1 MAIFRDFCVI
11 AVFLINSTLMVTE
24 GLSKDV
30 SKVSNGPSMEI
41 NYAPRPLSTYEKY
54 LNSCAV
60 RLNPDCGDEI
70 FSVIFFGNKI
80 VSGDCCVQ
88 LVSDV
93 GKQCHDDMT
102 KYILRLPKF
111 KTNKA
116 EILARS
122 ERIWSDCVYLDV
134 PLIEPVGADIPLLDL
149 IDVES

>member
-1 MAIFRDFCVI
+1 MAIFRNFCVI
-11 AVFLINSTLMVTE
+11 AVFLISYTLMVTK

-30 SKVSNGPSMEI
+30 SNISNGPSTEI
-41 NYAPRPLSTYEKY
+41 NYAPRPLSTYEGY

-60 RLNPDCGDEI
+60 RLNSDCGDEI
-70 FSVIFFGNKI
+70 FSAIFFGNKI

-88 LVSDV
+88 LVTDV

-102 KYILRLPKF
+102 KYILKLPKF

-122 ERIWSDCVYLDV
+122 ERTWNFCVYFDA
-134 PLIEPVGADIPLLDL
+134 PLIEPVGADIPYLT
-149 IDVES
+149 